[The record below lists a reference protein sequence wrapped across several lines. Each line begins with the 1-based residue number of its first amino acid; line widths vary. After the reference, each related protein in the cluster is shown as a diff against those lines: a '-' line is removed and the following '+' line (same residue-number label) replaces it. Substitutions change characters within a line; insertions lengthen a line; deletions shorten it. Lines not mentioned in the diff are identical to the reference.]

1 MTEVLD
7 TSALPKTLLRLIKTD
22 KVIIHEAAN
31 GVISLTPVDNM
42 SDSNVSDSIN
52 KLFGKFAGVLSVDEF
67 MERKEAEK
75 ELE

>member
-1 MTEVLD
+1 
-7 TSALPKTLLRLIKTD
+7 
-22 KVIIHEAAN
+22 
-31 GVISLTPVDNM
+31 M